1 MRRKIIRINTI
12 LLMIFLFGLGPYCSY
27 TLSATDFFTIVV
39 LPDTQLYSATYPT
52 IFTEQTQ
59 WIVDNKDRLNITFV
73 VHVGDIVNDGNSI
86 PQQWTNAD
94 ASMDKLDNVVPYLV
108 VPGNHDYDNQCGT
121 RSATSYNS
129 KFGPSRF
136 QGYSWY
142 GGHYSG
148 GNENNYGFFSGDS
161 QEFLVIGLEFCPR
174 DEVLS
179 WAEGLINDNPNKKVI
194 LFTHSY
200 MYSDNTRVDSGDT
213 HNCTAYTC
221 GASCN
226 NGEDI
231 WNELV
236 SKKFEHSNISLASN
250 IILLLSGHIVVGST
264 DGCSITGRRTDCVNN
279 QPVHQILQNY
289 QICPPYGGDGLLRY
303 YTFKPDENKIEAVTY
318 SPHLDQYLTDSSNRF
333 DLIYTTPGDVYPK
346 ATCGDGVIDIFDI
359 LTEVDF
365 AVGRQIPTDCQAA
378 KGNVPTG
385 TPPDCTASDNE
396 INIFDLMTMID
407 KALGRP
413 NCIDYCLEHPEFCEE

>member
-39 LPDTQLYSATYPT
+39 LPDTQLYSANYPDTYPDD

-73 VHVGDIVNDGNSI
+73 VHVGDIVNDGNLI

-94 ASMDKLDNVVPYLV
+94 ASMDKLDNVDNVVPYLV
-108 VPGNHDYDNQCGT
+108 VPGNHDYDDQCGT
-121 RSATSYNS
+121 RGATSYNS
-129 KFGPSRF
+129 EFGPSRF
-136 QGYSWY
+136 NGSWWY
-142 GGHYSG
+142 GGHYGG
-148 GNENNYGFFSGDS
+148 GNESNYGFFSGDS

-179 WAEGLINDNPNKKVI
+179 WAEGLIKNNPNKKVI

-200 MYSDNTRVDSGDT
+200 MNTDNTRVDSGDDY
-213 HNCTAYTC
+213 NCTKYTC
-221 GASCN
+221 GASGN

-236 SKKFEHSNISLASN
+236 RKDFKNYNSN
-250 IILLLSGHIVVGST
+250 IILVLSGHLAT
-264 DGCSITGRRTDCVNN
+264 TGRRTDCVNN
-279 QPVHQILQNY
+279 QPVHQILQDY
-289 QICPPYGGDGLLRY
+289 QTCAEGGNGWLRY

-318 SPHLDQYLTDSSNRF
+318 SPHLKQYWNDSSNRF
-333 DLIYTTPGDVYPK
+333 DLIYTTPGDVWPPD
-346 ATCGDGVIDIFDI
+346 TCGDGVIDIFDV

-365 AVGRQIPTDCQAA
+365 AIEKKIPTDCQAA

-396 INIFDLMTMID
+396 INIFDIMTMID
-407 KALGRP
+407 KALGRS